1 MAKSVAAVASST
13 AEKTAKSIFHKAGP
27 LLPPWV
33 SAVAAFPVALG
44 VHERFGASPWT
55 TVGLTLTGVTL
66 TAVTWHY
73 SSKRA
78 VITRIHSALTTGLTF
93 GWLTASAIIGMSSSI
108 LNMYLLGGGA
118 LALSWNI
125 RHATRNTG
133 RAEGAEHGDG
143 GLFEKVGLART
154 LVRSAEVK
162 PNKVTA
168 SLQLPPGEK
177 TADDAVKARGNLA
190 SAMSVPANG
199 VRVMPDRDHHDR
211 VNVTFV
217 PVDALRN
224 SPVYTGPSAPGG
236 TMREPLHIGVY
247 EDGEVAAIRGAAA
260 NPRLGINLSHLLLVG
275 TSGAGKSATARDIIA
290 EIGTRREATIWA
302 IDVVKRRQ
310 TLGCAEQVLDWFAT
324 DRDEAYAMIDCLPE
338 VIAARTDYLA
348 SRNMDNWEPGCG
360 LNHLTVWIEEFAPVL
375 RDLETFTDAAAAAR
389 SAGLWL
395 VLSGQRVTFDNL
407 PTSVR
412 NNINDTLCLGVRDDA
427 EAVYALGSEMVQAG
441 ANPAAWTNQAP
452 GMAYLKGAGIDKE
465 RQMIP
470 LRAHGEPFI
479 SDASQ
484 LTALLTQYAHLRD
497 PLDAVTAMAAGSAYK
512 NRKSAQQQPR
522 DAVTV
527 QSAPASPAAPAG
539 PQPWAPDPELVA
551 QNAAAFA
558 PGAATLT
565 PAAAVAAEPEPDDL
579 LSNMPAEV
587 RVQLPIQDL
596 PESEE
601 PELYRAAQNVVDRE
615 LPAADAGW
623 SFGDQDA
630 EDESVSKEEAE
641 RMVDDAI
648 RRFFLAGQTTIRPKD
663 LVPLLESV
671 RSRTWVQGRIKDLVA
686 KRVLAKVDG
695 QPGTYKIR
703 DAAAER
709 ELAGAGV

>member
-27 LLPPWV
+27 LLPPWLSV
-33 SAVAAFPVALG
+33 GAAFPLAVG

-78 VITRIHSALTTGLTF
+78 VITRIHSAMSTGLAF
-93 GWLTASAIIGMSSSI
+93 GWLTASAIIGMSSSV

-133 RAEGAEHGDG
+133 RGEGAERGDG

-190 SAMSVPANG
+190 SALSLPANG
-199 VRVMPDRDHHDR
+199 VRVSADRDHHDR

-224 SPVYTGPSAPGG
+224 PPVYTGPSSPGG

-247 EDGEVAAIRGAAA
+247 EDGVIAAILAAAA
-260 NPRLGINLSHLLLVG
+260 NPRLGINLSHMVIIG
-275 TSGAGKSATARDIIA
+275 TTGAGKSATGRDIIA
-290 EIGTRREATIWA
+290 EIGTRREASIWA
-302 IDVVKRRQ
+302 IDIVKRRQ
-310 TLGCAEQVLDWFAT
+310 TLGCAESVLDWFAT

-348 SRNMDNWEPGCG
+348 SRNLDNWEPGCG

-375 RDLETFTDAAAAAR
+375 RDLETFVDVATSAR
-389 SAGLWL
+389 SAGVWI

-412 NNINDTLCLGVRDDA
+412 NVINDTLCLGVRDDS
-427 EAVYALGSEMVQAG
+427 EAVYALGSDMVAAG

-452 GMAYLKGAGIDKE
+452 GMAYLKGAGIEKD

-470 LRAHGEPFI
+470 LRSYGEPFI
-479 SDASQ
+479 SDATQ

-512 NRKSAQQQPR
+512 SRKSAQPQ
-522 DAVTV
+522 DAVIV
-527 QSAPASPAAPAG
+527 QSAPAQDAAAAPAG

-551 QNAAAFA
+551 QNTAAAA
-558 PGAATLT
+558 P
-565 PAAAVAAEPEPDDL
+565 AAEPVPDDL

-587 RVQLPIQDL
+587 RAQLPIQDL

-601 PELYRAAQNVVDRE
+601 PELYRAAQNAVDRE

-623 SFGDQDA
+623 SFGDQGD

-663 LVPLLESV
+663 LVPLLEAV
-671 RSRTWVQGRIKDLVA
+671 RSRSWVQGRIKDLVA

-695 QPGTYKIR
+695 QPGTYRIR